1 MAKKKKN
8 IMKEFKIV
16 LRTLQ
21 RIVKA
26 EDKIRKDAAA
36 LPSSRKRERTGR
48 YEEVDAAMEKWFAAA
63 RNQKLI
69 VTGSHLIK
77 KAKDRPR
84 NATVNIECSVSSNF
98 LGVTEL
104 LPLKKANPVFKSS
117 PLKSRVFGW
126 TNA

>member
-1 MAKKKKN
+1 
-8 IMKEFKIV
+8 MKEFKIV

-21 RIVKA
+21 RIVKV

-36 LPSSRKRERTGR
+36 LPSSRKRKRTGR